1 MKKISKINNRLI
13 LILTLTLIGLSACSS
28 QYTVS
33 TNLDKGKFQTYFSHA
48 QVKVFQDESEF
59 SGRFKLIGLVEGED
73 CQAKSHHALPDKIA
87 ARTEARRQAAQQQAN
102 AIIFSGCALID
113 DDQANKQ
120 CIATLVCYGMSFQV
134 EPLKKIN

>member
-1 MKKISKINNRLI
+1 MKTISKINKKII

-28 QYTVS
+28 QYSVS
-33 TNLDKGKFQTYFSHA
+33 TNLDKENFKTYFSHA
-48 QVKVFQDESEF
+48 QVKIFQDESEF
-59 SGRFKLIGLVEGED
+59 PGRYKLIGLVEGED
-73 CQAKSHHALPDKIA
+73 CQAKSHHGVPDKIA

-120 CIATLVCYGMSFQV
+120 CIATLVCYGMAYQV
-134 EPLKKIN
+134 EQFKKIN